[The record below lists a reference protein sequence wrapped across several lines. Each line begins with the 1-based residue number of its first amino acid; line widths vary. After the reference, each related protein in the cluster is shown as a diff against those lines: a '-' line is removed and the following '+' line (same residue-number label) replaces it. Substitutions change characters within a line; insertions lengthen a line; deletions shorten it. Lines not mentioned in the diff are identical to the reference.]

1 MDMGM
6 GMDIGMDNWYG
17 YGYGYGHVATIWG
30 GGKMAPAC
38 HLRVVPRAAPP
49 AGGAPRRRAGPP
61 EPIPAGAGS
70 GSRPPA
76 PFLGR

>member
-30 GGKMAPAC
+30 GGQDGA
-38 HLRVVPRAAPP
+38 RVPSPRRTAGRAASRGRPTT
-49 AGGAPRRRAGPP
+49 ARGAA
-61 EPIPAGAGS
+61 
-70 GSRPPA
+70 
-76 PFLGR
+76 